1 MGKITGFKEYKREN
15 PEERAIEERI
25 KDYREV
31 YYRLSEDK
39 LRIQAAR
46 CMNCGTPFCNWGC
59 PTENIIPDWNDFVY
73 RNNWKKAFERLTL
86 TNSFPEFTG
95 RVCPAICE
103 GACTLGVNREPVSI
117 KEIELNII
125 EKAFEEGWIKPNLP
139 KVRTGKK
146 VAIIGSGPSGLSAAS
161 ELNSVGHSVTVFE
174 REDEIGGLLRYGIPD
189 FKLEKHILDRRINI
203 MKEEGIDFRTSVYAG
218 RGKYSADKLIENF
231 DAVVLTG
238 GSTVP
243 RDLKIQG
250 RELKGI
256 HFAVDFLKQQNK
268 RVAGKKLIEDEI
280 NAKGKIVVVIG
291 GGDTGSDCIGT
302 SIRQGAKAVYQYEL
316 MPRQPLVRDETMPWP
331 TFPKTLKVTT
341 SHEEGCIRKWC
352 ISTERFEGKDGWVKS
367 LQGIKVK
374 WKKEN
379 GRMKMTSISG
389 TQFNQKVDL
398 VLLAMG
404 FIHPQHEGLLDDIG
418 VEFDARG
425 NVKTDQNYMTSK
437 KGIFAAGD
445 MRRGQSLVVWALK
458 DGRKVAR
465 QVDRYLMDET
475 SLRG

>member
-39 LRIQAAR
+39 LKIQAAR

-425 NVKTDQNYMTSK
+425 NVKTDENYMTSK

>member
-39 LRIQAAR
+39 LKIQAAR

-73 RNNWKKAFERLTL
+73 RNNWKKAFERLIL

-425 NVKTDQNYMTSK
+425 NVKTDENYMTSK

-465 QVDRYLMDET
+465 QVDRYLMNET

>member
-1 MGKITGFKEYKREN
+1 MGKITGFREYKRED
-15 PEERAIEERI
+15 PEKRGVEERV
-25 KDYREV
+25 KDYREI
-31 YYRLSEDK
+31 YCGLSEDK
-39 LRIQAAR
+39 IKIQAAR

-59 PTENIIPDWNDFVY
+59 PTENVIPDWNDFVY
-73 RNNWKKAFERLTL
+73 RNNWKRAFERLIL

-95 RVCPAICE
+95 RICPAICE
-103 GACTLGVNREPVSI
+103 GACTLGVNRKPVSI
-117 KEIELNII
+117 REIELNII

-146 VAIIGSGPSGLSAAS
+146 VAIVGSGPSGLSAAS
-161 ELNSVGHSVTVFE
+161 ELNSVGHSVAVFE

-189 FKLEKHILDRRINI
+189 FKLEKRVLDRRINI
-203 MKEEGIDFRTSVYAG
+203 MKIEGINFRKNINVGEDYP
-218 RGKYSADKLIENF
+218 ADKLIENF
-231 DAVVLTG
+231 DAVILTG
-238 GSTVP
+238 GSTIP

-268 RVAGKKLIEDEI
+268 RVAGKKLIEEEI

-352 ISTERFEGKDGWVKS
+352 IGTEKFEGRDGRVRS
-367 LQGIKVK
+367 LQGVKVK
-374 WKKEN
+374 WQKEN
-379 GRMKMTSISG
+379 GRMKMTSIPG
-389 TQFNQKVDL
+389 TEFNQKVDL

-404 FIHPQHEGLLDDIG
+404 FVHPQHEGLLNDIG

-425 NVKTDQNYMTSK
+425 NVKTDENYMPSK
-437 KGIFAAGD
+437 RGIFAAGD

-458 DGRKVAR
+458 DGRKAAQ
-465 QVDRYLMDET
+465 QVDYYLMGET

>member
-73 RNNWKKAFERLTL
+73 RNNWKKAFERLIL

>member
-15 PEERAIEERI
+15 PEKRDIKERI
-25 KDYREV
+25 KDYREI
-31 YYRLSEDK
+31 YYRLPEDK
-39 LRIQAAR
+39 LKIQAAR

-73 RNNWKKAFERLTL
+73 RNNWEKAFERLTL

-125 EKAFEEGWIKPNLP
+125 EKAFKEGWIKPNLP

-146 VAIIGSGPSGLSAAS
+146 VAVIGSGPSGLSTAS

-203 MKEEGIDFRTSVYAG
+203 MKEEGVEFRTNIYAG
-218 RGKYSADKLIENF
+218 RGKYSADELIKNF

-238 GSTVP
+238 GSTIP

-268 RVAGKKLIEDEI
+268 RVAGKKLIEEEI
-280 NAKGKIVVVIG
+280 NAKGKVVVVIG

-331 TFPKTLKVTT
+331 TFPRTLKVTT
-341 SHEEGCIRKWC
+341 SHEEGCIREWC
-352 ISTERFEGKDGWVKS
+352 ISTEKFEGKDGWVKS
-367 LQGIKVK
+367 LQGVKVK
-374 WKKEN
+374 WQKEN
-379 GRMKMTSISG
+379 GRRKMTKIPG
-389 TQFNQKVDL
+389 TEFNQKVDM

-404 FIHPQHEGLLDDIG
+404 FLHPKHEGLLDDMG
-418 VEFDARG
+418 VEFDASG
-425 NVKTDQNYMTSK
+425 NVKTDENYMTSK

-458 DGRKVAR
+458 EGRKAAR
-465 QVDRYLMDET
+465 QVDRYLMGET

>member
-1 MGKITGFKEYKREN
+1 
-15 PEERAIEERI
+15 
-25 KDYREV
+25 
-31 YYRLSEDK
+31 
-39 LRIQAAR
+39 
-46 CMNCGTPFCNWGC
+46 
-59 PTENIIPDWNDFVY
+59 
-73 RNNWKKAFERLTL
+73 
-86 TNSFPEFTG
+86 
-95 RVCPAICE
+95 
-103 GACTLGVNREPVSI
+103 VSI

-125 EKAFEEGWIKPNLP
+125 EKAFKEGWIKPNLP

-146 VAIIGSGPSGLSAAS
+146 VAVIGSGPSGLSTAS

-203 MKEEGIDFRTSVYAG
+203 MKEEGVEFRTNIYVG
-218 RGKYSADKLIENF
+218 RGKYSADELIKNF

-238 GSTVP
+238 GSTIP

-268 RVAGKKLIEDEI
+268 RVAGKKLIEEEI
-280 NAKGKIVVVIG
+280 NAKGKVVVVIG

-331 TFPKTLKVTT
+331 TFPRTLKVTT
-341 SHEEGCIRKWC
+341 SHEEGCIREWC
-352 ISTERFEGKDGWVKS
+352 ISTEKFEGKDGWVKS
-367 LQGIKVK
+367 LQGVKVK
-374 WKKEN
+374 WQKEN
-379 GRMKMTSISG
+379 GRRKMTKIPG
-389 TQFNQKVDL
+389 TEFNQKVDM

-404 FIHPQHEGLLDDIG
+404 FLHPKHEGLLDDMG
-418 VEFDARG
+418 VEFDASG
-425 NVKTDQNYMTSK
+425 NVKTDENYMTSK

-458 DGRKVAR
+458 EGRKAAR
-465 QVDRYLMDET
+465 QVDRYLMGET

>member
-25 KDYREV
+25 KDYTEV

-39 LRIQAAR
+39 LKIQAAR

-73 RNNWKKAFERLTL
+73 RNNWKKAFERLIL

-425 NVKTDQNYMTSK
+425 NVKTDENYMTSK

-465 QVDRYLMDET
+465 QVDRYLMNET

>member
-39 LRIQAAR
+39 LKIQAAR

-73 RNNWKKAFERLTL
+73 RNNWKKAFERLIL

-425 NVKTDQNYMTSK
+425 NVKTDENYMTSK

>member
-25 KDYREV
+25 KDYTEV

-39 LRIQAAR
+39 LKIQAAR

-73 RNNWKKAFERLTL
+73 RNNWKKAFERLIL

-425 NVKTDQNYMTSK
+425 NVKTDENYMTSK

>member
-425 NVKTDQNYMTSK
+425 NVKTDENYMTSK